1 MAFGFDTLRQT
12 TWTLGAVSALLTA
25 VLSAPALVVAALL

>member
-12 TWTLGAVSALLTA
+12 TLTLGAVSALLT
-25 VLSAPALVVAALL
+25 SALVTPALLLALIS